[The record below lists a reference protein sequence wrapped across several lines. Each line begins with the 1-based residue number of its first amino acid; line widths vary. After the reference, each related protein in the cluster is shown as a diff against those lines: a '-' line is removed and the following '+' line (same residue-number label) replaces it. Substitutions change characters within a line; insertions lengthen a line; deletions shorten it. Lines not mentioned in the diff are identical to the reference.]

1 MFNHTRVTQF
11 ILRGFSDIPEWRLV
25 VILFF
30 SLVYAFA
37 LLGNIS
43 VIIAVVRDSRLHS
56 PMYFFLKN
64 LCFVDLSYTSVTI
77 PKALETT
84 LQGTGVISYFECV
97 TQFYMFFTLATTEC
111 FLLTAMAYD
120 WCMAIYRPL
129 LYGAIMSQRLCCA
142 LVVLAWVGGA
152 LYAAF
157 LALNTFSLPFCGPN
171 VVEHFFCDI
180 PPLMRLSCADFHS
193 SEEMVFAVGSCV
205 IMSSFALK
213 VLSYICIISTLL
225 RMPSVDGRWKAFST
239 CSSHLTTVLLFYTS
253 ASFTYLRSAS
263 QYSPT
268 QGRLASIFYS
278 ILTPSLNPVIYCLR
292 NRDMKVALHRLYC
305 QRKF

>member
-25 VILFF
+25 AVLFF

-37 LLGNIS
+37 LLGNIL
-43 VIIAVVRDSRLHS
+43 VITAVVTDSRLHS

-84 LQGTGVISYFECV
+84 LQGSGVISYFECV
-97 TQFYMFFTLATTEC
+97 IQFYIFFILGSTEY

-120 WCMAIYRPL
+120 RCMAIYRPL
-129 LYGAIMSQRLCCA
+129 LYGAVMSQRLCCA

-171 VVEHFFCDI
+171 VVEHFCDI

-205 IMSSFALK
+205 IMNSFALK
-213 VLSYICIISTLL
+213 VLSYIRIISTLL
-225 RMPSVDGRWKAFST
+225 WMPSVDGRWKAFST
-239 CSSHLTTVLLFYTS
+239 CSSHLTTVLLFYTN
-253 ASFTYLRSAS
+253 ASFTYLKSAS

-268 QGRLASIFYS
+268 QGCLASIFYS